1 MRTCLP
7 AQTTDINQLYQNAPC
22 GLLSFF
28 MGGEIITANKT
39 LLTWLGL
46 DEEEIVKYS
55 FTDLIDKG
63 GQFYYQLFVQ
73 PMLSMHGEVKEIN
86 ISLKTPSGVI
96 PCLLNASIST
106 PTDGSDKV
114 VHAALFKMGERKK
127 YEAELLNKKEQAE
140 KETQQKSAALAE
152 VAFNQSHLVRLP
164 LANILGLISLIEKS
178 KVSEE
183 MQTLFTLIEQ
193 SAVKLDE
200 EIRSIVNKTDA

>member
-1 MRTCLP
+1 
-7 AQTTDINQLYQNAPC
+7 
-22 GLLSFF
+22 